1 MLQLLLE
8 INYTTYFCIRNIS
21 GFAITLLQVF
31 HNYFQIYL
39 CFSSSKKL
47 FGCEPIIVSTLFCYI
62 FQNIHVFSSHLT
74 SNRVITITLIV
85 TG

>member
-8 INYTTYFCIRNIS
+8 ISDTTYFCIRNIN
-21 GFAITLLQVF
+21 GFAITLLQIF

-39 CFSSSKKL
+39 YFSSGKKL

-62 FQNIHVFSSHLT
+62 FQNIFSSHLT
-74 SNRVITITLIV
+74 SNGVITITLIV
-85 TG
+85 TS

>member
-8 INYTTYFCIRNIS
+8 INYTTYFCICNIS

-47 FGCEPIIVSTLFCYI
+47 FGAEPIIVSIPCFATFFRIYMYFLPI
-62 FQNIHVFSSHLT
+62 
-74 SNRVITITLIV
+74 
-85 TG
+85 